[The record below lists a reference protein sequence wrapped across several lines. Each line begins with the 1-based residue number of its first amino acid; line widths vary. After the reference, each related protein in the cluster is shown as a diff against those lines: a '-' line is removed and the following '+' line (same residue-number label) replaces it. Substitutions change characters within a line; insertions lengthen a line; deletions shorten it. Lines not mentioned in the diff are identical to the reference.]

1 MEWTRGAAAAS
12 IARSG
17 TTRTATAR
25 RSGCPFNRTWGIK
38 MADSMDYKCGCNYS
52 TRLRHAL
59 VEVRALVSEQECRG
73 DEDCDH
79 CLILHGVIDR
89 AFAWPEEEK
98 LAEPEPTKSG
108 GVLRSDNG
116 GYTAS
121 CPICREW
128 ASKAE
133 PCDHNYTEKPFVSRE
148 TTECV
153 CELRH
158 RQFNPHTGRCE
169 TCGLRRH
176 MPSGLKTGD
185 ENFKPA
191 TCQHTHRQAVQSDG
205 GCVQCIPEET
215 APKVQTHY
223 EATLNCPA
231 CRGSGEGHT
240 CAPIS
245 AMPQESIAVPSKCDV
260 PQETAP
266 DNKWTFAKHDPTGD
280 GFCKNCGQIMSEITG
295 LPCKLVPQEPK
306 PQLSKTEQGLC
317 WQGGCEKSAGH
328 TGQHG
333 PVKPPRQP
341 CTKLPDCPCSRCETI
356 KGLSEAY
363 DRSRGKKT

>member
-1 MEWTRGAAAAS
+1 
-12 IARSG
+12 
-17 TTRTATAR
+17 
-25 RSGCPFNRTWGIK
+25 
-38 MADSMDYKCGCNYS
+38 MADSSMDYKCGCNYS
-52 TRLRHAL
+52 TRLRNAL

-79 CLILHGVIDR
+79 CLIIHGVIDR
-89 AFAWPEEEK
+89 AFAWPEEDK
-98 LAEPEPTKSG
+98 PQEPETAKSG
-108 GVLRSDNG
+108 GVLQSDNG

-133 PCDHNYTEKPFVSRE
+133 PCDHNYTERPFISRE
-148 TTECV
+148 TAACV

-191 TCQHTHRQAVQSDG
+191 TCPHTHRQAVQSDG

-215 APKVQTHY
+215 M
-223 EATLNCPA
+223 
-231 CRGSGEGHT
+231 
-240 CAPIS
+240 S
-245 AMPQESIAVPSKCDV
+245 AQPPSIMPGCTS
-260 PQETAP
+260 
-266 DNKWTFAKHDPTGD
+266 
-280 GFCKNCGQIMSEITG
+280 CGQITGHSSRCGNVPEETVYGRDTPSQNFGESRVGDSEFSNNPQGPQKMDSEICPEPTSQEHAICPSG
-295 LPCKLVPQEPK
+295 LSWCSPK
-306 PQLSKTEQGLC
+306 DPANRCTRC
-317 WQGGCEKSAGH
+317 CMV
-328 TGQHG
+328 
-333 PVKPPRQP
+333 PVKPPREP

-356 KGLSEAY
+356 KGLSEAH
-363 DRSRGKKT
+363 DRARGKKT